1 MDTIEDLGNLI
12 FRGMHNGCG
21 ISTIVN
27 EHQALSVAAY
37 GGDLAHIE
45 WIEAHVSDRDSLTG

>member
-27 EHQALSVAAY
+27 KHRTVSVATY

-45 WIEAHVSDRDSLTG
+45 